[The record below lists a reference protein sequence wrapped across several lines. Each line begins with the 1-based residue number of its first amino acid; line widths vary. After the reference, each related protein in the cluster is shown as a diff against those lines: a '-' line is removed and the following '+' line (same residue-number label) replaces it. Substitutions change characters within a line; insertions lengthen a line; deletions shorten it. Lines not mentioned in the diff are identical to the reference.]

1 MTGAPLLLWFRRDLR
16 LADHPML
23 AAALATGRPLVP
35 VVILDPET
43 EAWGAAPKWRWGLA
57 VAAFAQG
64 LERLGARLVLRRGP
78 ALAVLEGLLA
88 ETGAAGV
95 FWTRAYDPESKDRDA
110 GVKAAL
116 KARGGQA
123 QSFPGFTLH
132 EPWTVET
139 SQGEGFKVFTPFW
152 RAIRDR
158 AVPAPL
164 ASPDRWPAPAA
175 WPGGDRLEDW
185 HLGAAMDRGAGVLR
199 PWQTV
204 GEAAARDRL
213 DRFLAGPVADYASAR
228 DRLDRDG
235 TSGLS
240 ENLAW
245 GEIGV
250 RTIWHAGLRARDQG
264 AAGAE
269 DFLRE
274 LAWRDFAW
282 HLMHHF
288 PPLATRNWRPDWDRF
303 PWGGDGPEAEA
314 WRRGRTGVDLVD
326 AAMCEMWVTGRMH
339 NRARMVVASYL
350 TKNLLT
356 HWRVGAEFFAQT
368 LTDWDPASNAMGWQ
382 WVAGSG
388 PDAAPFFRIFN
399 PDSQAETHDPDGR
412 YRRRWLARGP
422 VASDT
427 ALAYFRAVPRS
438 WALSPDLP
446 PPRPALSLAE
456 GRARAL
462 AAWQQRNT

>member
-1 MTGAPLLLWFRRDLR
+1 MTEAPLLLWFRRDLR

-23 AAALATGRPLVP
+23 SAALATGRPLIP

-43 EAWGAAPKWRWGLA
+43 ETWGAAPKWRWGLA
-57 VAAFAQG
+57 VEAFAQALAG
-64 LERLGARLVLRRGP
+64 IGGRLVLGRGS
-78 ALAVLEGLLA
+78 ALEVLQGLRA

-95 FWTRAYDPESKDRDA
+95 YWTRAYDPESKARDA
-110 GVKAAL
+110 AVKSAL
-116 KARGGQA
+116 KAQGGEA
-123 QSFPGFTLH
+123 QSFPGLTLH

-139 SQGEGFKVFTPFW
+139 GQGEGFKVFTPFW
-152 RAIRDR
+152 KAIRDR
-158 AVPAPL
+158 AVAGLSAAPPA
-164 ASPDRWPAPAA
+164 WPAPAA
-175 WPGGDRLEDW
+175 WPGSETLADW
-185 HLGAAMDRGAGVLR
+185 ALGAAMNRGAQVLA

-204 GEAAARDRL
+204 GEAAARERL
-213 DRFLAGPVADYASAR
+213 ARFLAGPVEDYATAR

-245 GEIGV
+245 GEIGPA
-250 RTIWHAGLRARDQG
+250 TIWHAGLAARDRG

-269 DFLRE
+269 AFLRE

-288 PPLATRNWRPDWDRF
+288 PPLARQNWRPDWDSF
-303 PWGGDGPEAEA
+303 PWHGDGHAAES

-326 AAMCEMWVTGRMH
+326 AAMRELWVTGRMH

-356 HWRVGAEFFAQT
+356 HWRVGAAFFAET

-399 PDSQAETHDPDGR
+399 PDTQAETHDPDGV

-422 VASDT
+422 ASPGT
-427 ALAYFRAVPRS
+427 ALAFFRAVPRS
-438 WALSPDLP
+438 WALSPDQP
-446 PPRPALSLAE
+446 AARPALSLAE